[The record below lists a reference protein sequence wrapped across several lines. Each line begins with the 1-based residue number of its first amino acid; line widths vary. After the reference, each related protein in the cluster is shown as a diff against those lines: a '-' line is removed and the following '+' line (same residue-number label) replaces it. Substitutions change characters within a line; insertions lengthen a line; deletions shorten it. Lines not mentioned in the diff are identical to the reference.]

1 MKYRRGDFVVL
12 NDTWGSR
19 TDPHAALV
27 LELIKDAL
35 GWVDVLVLFDGR
47 VRWVGEADL
56 FTVEEWS
63 KRNED

>member
-1 MKYRRGDFVVL
+1 MKYRRGDFAVL
-12 NDTWGSR
+12 SAGWSKD
-19 TDPHAALV
+19 DPHAALV
-27 LELIKDAL
+27 LDLVKDYM

-47 VRWVGEADL
+47 VRWVGEVDL